1 VPGNPKVKQK
11 MNKVLSKFSDL
22 RQKDEKA
29 LITYIVAGYPD
40 METSQLII
48 ENLIEHGADIIEV
61 GIPFSDPMA
70 DGPIIQKAFARALE
84 KNVTPSD
91 CLKMI
96 NSIKAK
102 YKHVPILVMAYSNII
117 FSTKGTKFIKAAA
130 SCGVDGFIVP
140 DLTFEEADNY
150 LQVANNLNLA
160 TVFLTAPNTD
170 PKRLA
175 KIASV
180 STGFVYMVSVYG
192 ITGSRNKFEKY
203 TFDSIRRTARTTAKM
218 DKPLAVGFGISSPE
232 DGAKMIEAGADGI
245 IIGSSLIKTIME
257 FSEDKKQ
264 MLESLGSFIE
274 QMKKVC
280 KITE

>member
-1 VPGNPKVKQK
+1 
-11 MNKVLSKFSDL
+11 MNRVLAKFSDL
-22 RQKDEKA
+22 KQKNEKA

-40 METSQLII
+40 MDTSQLII
-48 ENLIEHGADIIEV
+48 ENLIKHGADIIEV

-70 DGPIIQKAFARALE
+70 DGPIIQKAFAHALE

-102 YKHVPILVMAYSNII
+102 YKDATILVMTYSNII
-117 FSTKGTKFIKAAA
+117 FSQGDTKFIKAA
-130 SCGVDGFIVP
+130 SSNGVDGFIVP
-140 DLTFEEADNY
+140 DLTFEEAGNY
-150 LQVANNLNLA
+150 LKMTKDLNLA
-160 TVFLTAPNTD
+160 TIFLTAPNTD
-170 PKRLA
+170 PKRLL
-175 KIASV
+175 KITSA

-203 TFDSIRRTARTTAKM
+203 TFDSIRRTFRTTSKM
-218 DKPLAVGFGISSPE
+218 GKPLAVGFGISSPE
-232 DGAKMIEAGADGI
+232 DGSKMIEAGADGI
-245 IIGSSLIKTIME
+245 IIGSSLIKIILQ

-264 MLESLGSFIE
+264 MLESLGAFTE

-280 KITE
+280 KIAG